1 MLFDSALLHDP
12 SLGVWLL
19 HDATDV
25 PRGCQVRAV
34 LGLVQGRQCGRLSW
48 VLGTPQEPR
57 PAALFLFGGL
67 ALVFVVVLGPVRC
80 VVGGRSGRVGS
91 PGVGVGTADH
101 IGGL

>member
-19 HDATDV
+19 HDATGV

-34 LGLVQGRQCGRLSW
+34 LGLVQGRQCGRLIW
-48 VLGTPQEPR
+48 LLGIPQEPC
-57 PAALFLFGGL
+57 PAALFLFGG
-67 ALVFVVVLGPVRC
+67 FVVVSGALLGLLRC
-80 VVGGRSGRVGS
+80 VGGGRGR
-91 PGVGVGTADH
+91 GVGVGAADH